1 MKNSVL
7 MAVCWSS
14 SFVVWFF
21 VENYQKMPPCNKIW
35 SDTFFLYKCHRTY
48 TCLHVSNG
56 LFLGQSDCK
65 IDVQCISNYENKNIV

>member
-7 MAVCWSS
+7 MAVCCWNTI
-14 SFVVWFF
+14 FL
-21 VENYQKMPPCNKIW
+21 KI
-35 SDTFFLYKCHRTY
+35 SKRCPHATKFEATHFLYKCQRTY

-65 IDVQCISNYENKNIV
+65 IDVQCTSNYENKNIV